1 MPHDIHANKPKP
13 PTEHKLNELVDLS
26 EEDKKYLNGWHNW
39 LQRMYFYLNSGLN
52 ILNQFRNLGFLVA
65 ALWVALKLDGIHG
78 ILIAAAVVVIS
89 SLLLVFVGRYNV
101 HHLSRSGEWLSIRF
115 STIFGI
121 RTFNN
126 TERQTELM
134 EEILKE
140 LRKQNNAIEFMMH
153 GKPLPEISIA
163 QLESIMKE
171 PAIDHSIC
179 ACHDPSC
186 MRKHL

>member
-65 ALWVALKLDGIHG
+65 ALWVALKLDGVHG

-126 TERQTELM
+126 TERQTELL
-134 EEILKE
+134 EQILKKLEVSETILTRGFTNIKITKEQLDE
-140 LRKQNNAIEFMMH
+140 LMKA
-153 GKPLPEISIA
+153 PETGHLLCECSE
-163 QLESIMKE
+163 Q
-171 PAIDHSIC
+171 
-179 ACHDPSC
+179 SC
-186 MRKHL
+186 MKRHEL